1 MQAVIRT
8 GAKQYLVK
16 PGDVINVE
24 LLKSA
29 EKDEVEF
36 DDVLMVSDSQ
46 DNVRV
51 GAPNVE
57 GAKVIGKILGEMKGK
72 KIVVFK
78 FKRRKGYRKK
88 QGHRQKYSS
97 VEITEIQ
104 A

>member
-36 DDVLMVSDSQ
+36 DDVLMVSDSP

-57 GAKVIGKILGEMKGK
+57 GARVIGKILGEMKGK

-88 QGHRQKYSS
+88 QGHRQKYTS

>member
-78 FKRRKGYRKK
+78 FRRRKGYRKK
-88 QGHRQKYSS
+88 QGHRQKYTS